1 MTGIATRSI
10 GDHRAFDL
18 VVCLRETVL
27 HRVAPWPVLH
37 RGPCCTVAGI
47 ERWPTMV
54 NSRGDEAM
62 KEVESL
68 REQVGSVERK
78 LDTLSTSVDAR
89 FDTVDARFAQVDV
102 AFLEQRQYTE
112 FAFDRLRTE
121 MQDGFERLER
131 KLDQFI
137 DVQMRTN
144 ILAERRLTLLE
155 SRLP

>member
-1 MTGIATRSI
+1 
-10 GDHRAFDL
+10 
-18 VVCLRETVL
+18 
-27 HRVAPWPVLH
+27 
-37 RGPCCTVAGI
+37 
-47 ERWPTMV
+47 
-54 NSRGDEAM
+54 M